1 LKRKIRWGRLALMA
15 GSLPMVWGIWLAVDI
30 YTYSFASDS
39 SAADAAIVLGAA
51 VWNKQPS
58 PVFEERIKHA
68 INLYREGR
76 VKVIIFTGGVG
87 QHDQLAESIVA
98 RDYAIRRGVAPED
111 TFCETTSK
119 ITLENLQGAKE
130 IVEQEHMGRVLIVS
144 DPLHL
149 RRSITMAH
157 DPRLD
162 AHPSPTPTTRYTSF
176 RSKLEFLLREIY
188 FYGAYLIERPF
199 LALAGTG
206 QGMVV
211 QQCRSSSCAQYAI
224 RKKGNNP

>member
-1 LKRKIRWGRLALMA
+1 MRWRRLALMA
-15 GSLPMVWGIWLAVDI
+15 GSLPIVWGIWLAADI
-30 YTYSFASDS
+30 CAYSFASDS
-39 SAADAAIVLGAA
+39 AAADAAIVLGAA
-51 VWNKQPS
+51 VWNEQPS

-87 QHDQLAESIVA
+87 QHDQLAESTIA
-98 RDYAIRRGVAPED
+98 RDYAIQRGVAPED

-119 ITLENLQGAKE
+119 ITLENLQGAKK
-130 IVEQEHMGRVLIVS
+130 IVEHEHIGRVLIVS

-157 DPRLD
+157 DLRLD

-176 RSKLEFLLREIY
+176 RSKLQFLLREIY

-199 LALAGTG
+199 LALAGTD
-206 QGMVV
+206 QGVVV
-211 QQCRSSSCAQYAI
+211 QRYRSLCCAQSAI
-224 RKKGNNP
+224 RKEGNNP